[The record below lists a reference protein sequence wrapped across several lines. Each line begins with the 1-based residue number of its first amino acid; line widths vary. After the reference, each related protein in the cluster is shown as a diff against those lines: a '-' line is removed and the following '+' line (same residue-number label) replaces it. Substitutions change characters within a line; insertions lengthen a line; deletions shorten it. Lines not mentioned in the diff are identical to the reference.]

1 MTTDKSSS
9 HISQRYDDELSG
21 VKSQLFEMGGIVEK
35 QVKDAIKSLLD
46 VDSGIAEH
54 VVKDDTRIN
63 DMEVA
68 VDQFESELDELGAP
82 WTPGR
87 LPSWEAN

>member
-35 QVKDAIKSLLD
+35 QFQDAFKSLLD
-46 VDSGIAEH
+46 VDIGIAEA
-54 VVKDDTRIN
+54 I
-63 DMEVA
+63 MPPSE
-68 VDQFESELDELGAP
+68 QSSFESY
-82 WTPGR
+82 R
-87 LPSWEAN
+87 PSNDLKFYFVFFYKYCL